1 MAHESFVDAIDIGT
15 IPGGD
20 HGADV
25 ESLLAQSA
33 GCAHRG
39 DRVRAGDR
47 LAVDLVIALDD
58 YCAVLRDDRALR
70 DRSSQGG
77 PQVGELAPRSRHE
90 DDAVLMH
97 AGHDGVETTWD
108 AALAIEQGAIHVCDH

>member
-1 MAHESFVDAIDIGT
+1 MRLGYHAI
-15 IPGGD
+15 
-20 HGADV
+20 
-25 ESLLAQSA
+25 
-33 GCAHRG
+33 
-39 DRVRAGDR
+39 
-47 LAVDLVIALDD
+47 
-58 YCAVLRDDRALR
+58 LRDDRALR